1 MQGLKA
7 LVIGMGVLI
16 VVGMIILVYGLVQ
29 KASDPEFSFFG
40 KAEKAETAAP
50 VSDKTGPVPFGDISV
65 RLPAGCRVE
74 GMEPDGGTL
83 YVLVG
88 PEGSCTQVIAIEL
101 ASGRVL
107 GNVKFWNA
115 K

>member
-7 LVIGMGVLI
+7 LVIGMGIL
-16 VVGMIILVYGLVQ
+16 VVMGMIVLVYGLVQ
-29 KASDPEFSFFG
+29 KASDPDFSFFDTAEKTEAPVPG
-40 KAEKAETAAP
+40 KAAAA
-50 VSDKTGPVPFGDISV
+50 PFGDISL

-83 YVLVG
+83 FVLVG
-88 PEGSCTQVIAIEL
+88 PEGPCTQIIALEL

-107 GNVKFWNA
+107 GNVKFWNS

>member
-16 VVGMIILVYGLVQ
+16 VFGMIVLVYGLMQ
-29 KASDPEFSFFG
+29 KASDPDFSFFG
-40 KAEKAETAAP
+40 KAEKAAPAPSEKIAA
-50 VSDKTGPVPFGDISV
+50 TPFGDISV

-74 GMEPDGGTL
+74 NMQPDDGKL
-83 YVLVG
+83 FVLVG
-88 PEGSCTQVIAIEL
+88 PEGPCTQIIAIEL
-101 ASGRVL
+101 ATGRFL
-107 GNVKFWNA
+107 GNVKFWNS

>member
-7 LVIGMGVLI
+7 LVIGLGVLI
-16 VVGMIILVYGLVQ
+16 VAGMIILVYGLVQ
-29 KASDPEFSFFG
+29 KASDPDFSLFG
-40 KAEKAETAAP
+40 KAENTEAP
-50 VSDKTGPVPFGDISV
+50 ASDKIVPAPFGDISV

-83 YVLVG
+83 FIRVG
-88 PEGSCTQVIAIEL
+88 PEGSCTQIIAIEL